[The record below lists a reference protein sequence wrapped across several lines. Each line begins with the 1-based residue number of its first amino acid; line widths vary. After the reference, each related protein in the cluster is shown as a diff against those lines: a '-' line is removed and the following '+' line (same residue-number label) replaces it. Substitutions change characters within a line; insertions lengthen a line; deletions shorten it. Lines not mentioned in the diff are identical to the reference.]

1 MMKKK
6 RTMPISKARTKI
18 GDVVY
23 VTAKI
28 TNGMFPSEKY
38 FRVATNPPIAGYVT
52 DNQVFGN
59 KVRAIVAEVVRDGFI
74 VALPGEA
81 SRNNLIRVPRS
92 MLSQRANA

>member
-1 MMKKK
+1 MQ
-6 RTMPISKARTKI
+6 ISKAKTKI

-38 FRVATNPPIAGYVT
+38 FRVATTPPIAGYVT

-59 KVRAIVAEVVRDGFI
+59 KVRAIVAEVVQGGII

-81 SRNNLIRVPRS
+81 SRNNLIRVPLAL
-92 MLSQRANA
+92 LSQRANA

>member
-1 MMKKK
+1 MQK
-6 RTMPISKARTKI
+6 SKAKTKI

-28 TNGMFPSEKY
+28 TKGMFPSERY
-38 FRVATNPPIAGYVT
+38 FYVAATPPIAGYVT

-59 KVRAIVAEVVRDGFI
+59 KVRAIVAEVVQDGLI

-81 SRNNLIRVPRS
+81 SRNNLVRVPRS
-92 MLSQRANA
+92 LLSQRANA

>member
-1 MMKKK
+1 MQKSRAK
-6 RTMPISKARTKI
+6 TKV

-38 FRVATNPPIAGYVT
+38 FRVATNPPITGYVT
-52 DNQVFGN
+52 DNQVFGH

-81 SRNNLIRVPRS
+81 SRNNLIRVPGS

>member
-1 MMKKK
+1 MMAKG
-6 RTMPISKARTKI
+6 RTMHTSKAKTKI

-59 KVRAIVAEVVRDGFI
+59 KVRAIVAEVVQDGLI
-74 VALPGEA
+74 IALPGEA
-81 SRNNLIRVPRS
+81 SRNNLIRVPLS
-92 MLSQRANA
+92 LLSQRANA